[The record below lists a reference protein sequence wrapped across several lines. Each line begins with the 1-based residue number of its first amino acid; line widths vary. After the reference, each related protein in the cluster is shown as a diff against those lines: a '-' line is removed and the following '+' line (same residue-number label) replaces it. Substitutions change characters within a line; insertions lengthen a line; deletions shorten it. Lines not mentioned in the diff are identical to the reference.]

1 MKYGYRG
8 TIIVMPVHD
17 RMRTEIGFKTFGPRN
32 FGYDI
37 DFIPVEELYKEK

>member
-1 MKYGYRG
+1 
-8 TIIVMPVHD
+8 MPVHD